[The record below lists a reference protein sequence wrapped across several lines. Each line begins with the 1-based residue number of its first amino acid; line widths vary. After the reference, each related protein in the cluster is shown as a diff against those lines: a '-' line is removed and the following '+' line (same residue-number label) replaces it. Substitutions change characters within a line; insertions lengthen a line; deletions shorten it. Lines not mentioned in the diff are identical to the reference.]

1 MTLIRSLLPDAIVD
15 SHHHLWDLKGGI
27 RYPWL
32 QDQYDSTTFILGDYK
47 PLCQDFLV
55 DDFKKCWGGM
65 PVVSSVHIEAEC
77 DRAQA
82 QMESSWLMQIAQ
94 SQHLP
99 TVFIGYVDLLSE
111 NCVEQLDQQMK
122 HALFKGVRCKPVTS
136 RTPDQ
141 SVRDSHR
148 SLQDTRWLEGLRQLS
163 SRGLIWD
170 LRVPFW
176 HLSEAAELLKQSPD
190 TKVVIEHAGLPW
202 DRSSEGLAQWR
213 KGMRM
218 LADLPNGICVKL
230 SELGLSGAPWKY
242 EENCIIVQEL
252 IAIFGWERCMFGSN
266 FPVASLRISYTELIR
281 AMSNM
286 LSHLGGEARQAIWH
300 DNANRMYSIGQFKE
314 KQP

>member
-1 MTLIRSLLPDAIVD
+1 MTLIRSLLPDAIID

-32 QDQYDSTTFILGDYK
+32 QDQYDPTAFILGDYQ
-47 PLCQDFLV
+47 PLCQDFLME
-55 DDFKKCWGGM
+55 DFKKCWGGM

-77 DRAQA
+77 DRSQA
-82 QMESSWLMQIAQ
+82 QMESSWLMQVAL
-94 SQHLP
+94 SQRFP
-99 TVFIGYVDLLSE
+99 TVLIGYVDLLSA
-111 NCVEQLDQQMK
+111 NCAEQLDRQMK
-122 HALFKGVRCKPVTS
+122 HTLFRGVRCKPVTS

-141 SVRDSHR
+141 SVRER
-148 SLQDTRWLEGLRQLS
+148 PGSLQDARWLEGLRQLS

-176 HLSEAAELLKQSPD
+176 HLGEAAELLKQCPS

-202 DRSSEGLAQWR
+202 DRSPEGLAHWR

-230 SELGLSGAPWKY
+230 SELGLAGAPWKY
-242 EENCIIVQEL
+242 EDNRIIVQEL
-252 IAIFGWERCMFGSN
+252 IAMFGWERCMFGSN
-266 FPVASLRISYTELIR
+266 FPVASLRIGYTDLIR

-286 LSHLGGEARQAIWH
+286 LSDLSGDARHAIWYE
-300 DNANRMYSIGQFKE
+300 NANRMYSMGQHKE
-314 KQP
+314 QQP